1 MAGQVSQIAFIYL
14 IFSHK
19 LHELT
24 RIIFDLIGFRSI
36 IHPVLIMDGH
46 VAMERRGEA

>member
-1 MAGQVSQIAFIYL
+1 MTPIKLISL